1 MAVAL
6 GGSSDWQHRH
16 SSVLLF
22 RSIAVT
28 SSSSSSSS
36 GGGGSG
42 SGGGSRAVD
51 ELEALCCC
59 DADRYHVHQ
68 QSSSHLTQHSRNCF
82 VCVTPVIVIFISGGS
97 SKSHAL
103 PAGLCELM
111 QLRHAVIVL
120 PPTSAAAAA
129 ATTRRC
135 AVSWSSSGS
144 CVTCVWSADVSCPC
158 YVDNGILVIFALQ
171 ALLLRLL
178 QRLLRFSTVVAASLF
193 LMKRMRGFRRLM
205 AVFEALR

>member
-1 MAVAL
+1 MALVL

-22 RSIAVT
+22 RSIAVI
-28 SSSSSSSS
+28 SSSSSSS
-36 GGGGSG
+36 GGGGSSG
-42 SGGGSRAVD
+42 SGSRAVD

-59 DADRYHVHQ
+59 DADRYHLHQ
-68 QSSSHLTQHSRNCF
+68 QCSSQLNQHLRNSF
-82 VCVTPVIVIFISGGS
+82 LTPVIVIIISGGG
-97 SKSHAL
+97 SKTYAL
-103 PAGLCELM
+103 HPGLCELM

-129 ATTRRC
+129 AATHRC
-135 AVSWSSSGS
+135 AVSWSSSGY
-144 CVTCVWSADVSCPC
+144 CVTCVWNADVSFPC
-158 YVDNGILVIFALQ
+158 YDDNGILVILALQ

-193 LMKRMRGFRRLM
+193 LMKRMRGCHRLM
-205 AVFEALR
+205 AVFEALRRE